1 MIGTVVVSALIS
13 VIAAFFYRRFQY
25 DKVKQLYHR
34 QKLARMI
41 LENGWYEAESS
52 QDGGFFKDLP
62 SSKTKEKI
70 TYFPKI
76 YYRMEHGMLYI
87 QTEITLG
94 KYQDQLLHL
103 EKKLETGLYCEL
115 VSKELHDSYVEY
127 VLLYDT
133 IANRITIAEVQ
144 AKDGKLRLMKNV
156 WWEYDKLPHM
166 LIAGGTGGGKT
177 YFILII
183 IEALLRCNAVMYVLD
198 PKNADLADLV
208 VVMPEVYYKKE
219 DITACIDRF
228 YDGMMERSEA
238 MKRMANYKTGEN
250 YAYLG
255 LAPHFLIFDE
265 YVAFMEMLTTKENA
279 AVLNKLKQI
288 VMLGRQAGY
297 FLILACQR
305 PDAKYLGDGIRDQFN
320 FRVALGRMSKLG
332 YSMMFGEVDKD
343 FFLKQIKGR
352 GYVDTGTS
360 VISEFYTPLVPK
372 GHDFLKEIGKL
383 SQNRQDGQAAC
394 GAEAAGTD

>member
-1 MIGTVVVSALIS
+1 MQLSKKRGNRIRASDKSLVFRFSAGSLFMLFFMAMLLLNLKAIITTDWNSVTLFSDGSIQFHLTPYRIVTLIIS
-13 VIAAFFYRRFQY
+13 AFTCLAAVLLYYRFRY
-25 DKVKQLYHR
+25 DKVKQLFHR
-34 QKLARMI
+34 QKLACMI
-41 LENGWYEAESS
+41 LENGWYEAETL
-52 QDGGFFKDLP
+52 QDGGIFKDLP
-62 SSKTKEKI
+62 SDGKKERI
-70 TYFPKI
+70 TYFPKM
-76 YYRMEHGMLYI
+76 YYRMENGLLHI

-133 IANRITIAEVQ
+133 IANRITINEVRAEKV
-144 AKDGKLRLMKNV
+144 D
-156 WWEYDKLPHM
+156 H
-166 LIAGGTGGGKT
+166 
-177 YFILII
+177 
-183 IEALLRCNAVMYVLD
+183 
-198 PKNADLADLV
+198 
-208 VVMPEVYYKKE
+208 
-219 DITACIDRF
+219 F
-228 YDGMMERSEA
+228 YNGMMERSKT
-238 MKRMANYKTGEN
+238 MKLMENYKTGEN

-255 LAPHFLIFDE
+255 LSPHFLIFDE

-320 FRVALGRMSKLG
+320 FRVALGRMSELG
-332 YSMMFGEVDKD
+332 YSMMFGEVNKD

-352 GYVDTGTS
+352 GYVDIGTS

-372 GHDFLKEIGKL
+372 EHDFLKEIGEL
-383 SQNRQDGQAAC
+383 TQNRQDGQAAC
-394 GAEAAGTD
+394 GAKAAGTD